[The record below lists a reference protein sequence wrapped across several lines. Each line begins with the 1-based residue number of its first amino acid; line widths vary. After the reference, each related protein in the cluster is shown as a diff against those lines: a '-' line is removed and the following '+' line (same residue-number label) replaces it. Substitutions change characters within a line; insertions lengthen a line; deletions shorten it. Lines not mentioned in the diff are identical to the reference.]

1 MNPIGGCVR
10 FRAIHRHAEAHC
22 GKWGKTDE
30 NWSYPYFYYEYLH
43 FSEVACRLFSKKAFP
58 SLVRPSNPFS
68 FKAFFSSFVLFMC

>member
-43 FSEVACRLFSKKAFP
+43 FSEENTIISTKI
-58 SLVRPSNPFS
+58 N
-68 FKAFFSSFVLFMC
+68 FVDFEKEYPPENQLPHVSHP